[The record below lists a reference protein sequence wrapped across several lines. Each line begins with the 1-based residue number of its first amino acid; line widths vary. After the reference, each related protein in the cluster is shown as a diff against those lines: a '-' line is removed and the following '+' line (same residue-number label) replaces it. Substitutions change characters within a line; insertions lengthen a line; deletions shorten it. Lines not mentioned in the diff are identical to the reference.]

1 MLRRRR
7 MEEAYKEEDV
17 DVERRRIQEVDVEE
31 EYNENVEEVVGKEI
45 EVFDVKSLTYL
56 SKYSV

>member
-45 EVFDVKSLTYL
+45 VCL
-56 SKYSV
+56 